1 MKQNPQNNFSMPL
14 MIILEYLIICFY
26 IIDVDFGFM
35 VLVIPKFTIA
45 TDLNKPTHSM
55 YSHVRDG
62 AVSAE
67 VREGRAS
74 QFILWT

>member
-1 MKQNPQNNFSMPL
+1 ML
-14 MIILEYLIICFY
+14 LY
-26 IIDVDFGFM
+26 IDVDFGFM

-45 TDLNKPTHSM
+45 TDLNKPTDSM